1 MSVKQITPEQAK
13 QLLDSDAAY
22 VYVDVRSEA
31 EFVQG
36 HPSGAIN
43 IPISQLSRAAGM
55 LQENPD
61 FLDVIQANFDKDAK
75 LLLGCASGNRSNVAG
90 RMLQQLGYEDVAN
103 IQAGFSGKRD
113 MFGRVTQP
121 GWMQLGYPVST
132 GDEVEGSY
140 QKIREKLGQTTDES
154 NERE

>member
-1 MSVKQITPEQAK
+1 MSVKQITPEEAK
-13 QLLDSDAAY
+13 QLLDSDENY

-43 IPISQLSRAAGM
+43 IPLSQLNHAAGM

-61 FLDVIQANFDKDAK
+61 FLNVMQANFDKDTK

-90 RMLQQLGYEDVAN
+90 GMLQQLGYEDVAN

-121 GWMQLGYPVST
+121 GWMQLGYPTSA

-140 QKIREKLGQTTDES
+140 QNARAKLAEAQDKS
-154 NERE
+154 Q